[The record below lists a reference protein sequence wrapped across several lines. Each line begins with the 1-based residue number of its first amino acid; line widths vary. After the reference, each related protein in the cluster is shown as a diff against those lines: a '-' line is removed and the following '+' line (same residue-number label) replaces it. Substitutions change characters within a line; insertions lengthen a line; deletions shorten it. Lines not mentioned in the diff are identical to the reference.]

1 MNFTKILSIL
11 SLGSLLLGAQGV
23 MAAGDPVAGKKVA
36 KKCAICHTLTKDG
49 IQKLGPNLYD
59 ILGKPAGKIA
69 GYKYSDAMLNSG
81 LTWDATTFTDF
92 ITKPKKF
99 VKGTKMGFRGIRKAS
114 QRADLLAYFNTLRD
128 TPMAAGPVGNAEN
141 GIKSAARYCADCHT
155 FEKGGKVI
163 YGPNLFGSY
172 GQRAA
177 TIKGYSYSAAL
188 MNSGL
193 VWNDVNLDSFMAN
206 PEQFVKGT
214 IARFPGLK
222 SAQSRADI
230 LAYLKTLK

>member
-1 MNFTKILSIL
+1 MKFTKTLSIL
-11 SLGSLLLGAQGV
+11 SVGSLLMGAQGV

-36 KKCAICHTLTKDG
+36 KKCTICHTLTKDG

-59 ILGKPAGKIA
+59 ILDKPAGKVA

-81 LTWDATTFTDF
+81 LTWNATTFTDF

-99 VKGTKMGFRGIRKAS
+99 VKGTKMGFKGVRKAS

-128 TPMAAGPVGNAEN
+128 TPAALVPVGHVKD
-141 GIKSAARYCADCHT
+141 GRKAAVKYCSDCHT

-193 VWNDVNLDSFMAN
+193 VWNDVNLDSFMAD

-222 SAQSRADI
+222 SAQARADI
-230 LAYLKTLK
+230 LAYMKTLK

>member
-1 MNFTKILSIL
+1 MKFTIALSIL
-11 SLGSLLLGAQGV
+11 SVGTLLIGTQGA
-23 MAAGDPVAGKKVA
+23 MATGDPVAGKKVA

-49 IQKLGPNLYD
+49 IQKLGPNLFGIMD
-59 ILGKPAGKIA
+59 QPAGKVP
-69 GYKYSDAMLNSG
+69 GYKYSDAMMNSG
-81 LTWDATTFTDF
+81 LTWTATTFTDF
-92 ITKPKKF
+92 ITKPKKY

-114 QRADLLAYFNTLRD
+114 QRDDLLAYFNTLRD
-128 TPMAAGPVGNAEN
+128 TPVAAAPLGNAKN
-141 GIKSAARYCADCHT
+141 GIKAASKYCADCHT
-155 FEKGGKVI
+155 FDKGGKVI

-172 GQRAA
+172 GKRAA

-193 VWNDVNLDSFMAN
+193 VWNDVNLNSFMAN

-230 LAYLKTLK
+230 LAYMKTLK